1 MGGRLPVDGK
11 KVSELRLTLGT
22 FERNQLDTLVTGLT
36 VKNVANPFVNLISD
50 ISALSFLFSA
60 YMTYVYGDDVLQ
72 FISKEYTDVTQIIR
86 DYQFVKGEANIIIKN
101 AIPFGLGFLPSI
113 INDAINIIQGEG

>member
-1 MGGRLPVDGK
+1 
-11 KVSELRLTLGT
+11 
-22 FERNQLDTLVTGLT
+22 
-36 VKNVANPFVNLISD
+36 
-50 ISALSFLFSA
+50 
-60 YMTYVYGDDVLQ
+60 MTYVYGDDVLQ